1 MKLFQICQWFVN
13 FSDDTTTSFV
23 IMLVYRDEEIMKTG
37 KITNLPNQI
46 MFSIAIEVKAL
57 YYQWTVL
64 QINFEK

>member
-1 MKLFQICQWFVN
+1 
-13 FSDDTTTSFV
+13 
-23 IMLVYRDEEIMKTG
+23 MLVYRDEEIMKTG